1 MNSLNIELL
10 KQPSG
15 SQPGKGRQGHPDP
28 AGPGLEFDVKIL
40 NIIFTQLEFMRTSKC
55 WMRPIEK
62 EEETLS

>member
-28 AGPGLEFDVKIL
+28 AGPGLEFDMKIL
-40 NIIFTQLEFMRTSKC
+40 DIIFTQLDFMCRSRC
-55 WMRPIEK
+55 WMRALEK
-62 EEETLS
+62 E